1 MPHHSHVLVT
11 RNLKAFKRVPSPI
24 ASLQARLFTLLQSPS
39 STSLRATFTC
49 CLPSP
54 SSDADFLAHLHHP
67 PQIAL
72 VQGVVDPSN
81 IILASSGGV
90 TSSSASTHSVFRAV
104 EAKKGWMADLAPDD
118 VREVLFLPWALH
130 AALEAAGNEGDVEG
144 EGEASLMVLACLL
157 FETAH
162 WLFERCVFGIAS

>member
-24 ASLQARLFTLLQSPS
+24 ASLQARLFTFLQSPAPT
-39 STSLRATFTC
+39 STSIRAAFAVC
-49 CLPSP
+49 LLPSP
-54 SSDADFLAHLHHP
+54 ASDADLLTHLLHP

-81 IILASSGGV
+81 IISAASSGGA
-90 TSSSASTHSVFRAV
+90 SSSASTHSVVRAA
-104 EAKKGWMADLAPDD
+104 EAKRGWTADLAPDD

-130 AALEAAGNEGDVEG
+130 AALEAARSEGDLKVEG
-144 EGEASLMVLACLL
+144 AVGLMVLACLL

-162 WLFERCVFGIAS
+162 WLHER